1 MKWSAHLYLS
11 SSNDGLMKRLE
22 PTRED
27 VAFLEKLKTTI
38 RARTKDV
45 FEEAKDVIK
54 MLIEMPNN
62 SINMLFVENAVRNTF
77 LRYLDHKDIQQV
89 AKLLFNMSDDA
100 RKAFLSTEPRFWVQG
115 SYNYKTL
122 NKPYHLPP
130 QQMDIDDGT
139 YMPMEMFKEQPLVG
153 HRLLLLLVD
162 ASLASLTKENVGWVA
177 SKLPNCGRIIVKEKD
192 VHVDVP
198 MYAIPKD
205 QFVAREV
212 AASRITMDSMDA
224 ITANESYLSK
234 SAKVKL
240 EEDCVYLAVRGNDKW
255 IKSDPETVARWF
267 RKAVGRHK
275 ESMRQICR
283 YLKAWRDVQWEH
295 PDLSSIALMKCVVD
309 TFNNIE
315 MPNSL
320 DHSELL
326 LAVTERLPAQLTEG
340 VKSPDT
346 SDDGRLLFPKANM
359 DKAAINKIISKAEE
373 LHSTLNTALKDSPT
387 KKQTL
392 QLLNELFGDGVLNEE
407 IIKPWASMPAYQQ
420 PRQPQPQNQMKD
432 SMTSG

>member
-1 MKWSAHLYLS
+1 MKWSAHLYFTG
-11 SSNDGLMKRLE
+11 SNDGLMKRLE
-22 PTRED
+22 PSKAD
-27 VAFLEKLKTTI
+27 INFLEELKKKI
-38 RARTKDV
+38 RNRIKNV
-45 FEEAKDVIK
+45 FAEAKDVINT
-54 MLIEMPNN
+54 MNSTFHN
-62 SINMLFVENAVRNTF
+62 SINMLLVESAVKKTF
-77 LRYLDHKDIQQV
+77 LRYLDEEDIQKV
-89 AKLLFNMSDDA
+89 ATLILNMGDDA
-100 RKAFLSTEPRFWVQG
+100 RRAFLDTEPWFWVQG

-122 NKPYHLPP
+122 NKPYHMPP

-139 YMPMEMFKEQPLVG
+139 YMPMDMFREQPLVG

-162 ASLASLTKENVGWVA
+162 ASLASLAEENTGWKA
-177 SKLPNCGRIIVKEKD
+177 SKMPNCGRIIIENRN

-205 QFVAREV
+205 QFEIRK
-212 AASRITMDSMDA
+212 AAAKRIAMDSIVGNA
-224 ITANESYLSK
+224 SYLSK
-234 SAKVKL
+234 SASVKL
-240 EEDCVYLAVRGNDKW
+240 DEDCVYLAVRGNDKW
-255 IKSDPETVARWF
+255 IKSDPETVATWF
-267 RKAVGRHK
+267 RNAVKRHK
-275 ESMRQICR
+275 EPMRQICR

-295 PDLSSIALMKCVVD
+295 PHLSSIALMKCVVD
-309 TFNNIE
+309 TFDNIK

-326 LAVTERLPAQLTEG
+326 LAVTERLSSQLKEG

-346 SDDGRLLFPKANM
+346 SDDGRLLFPKANT
-359 DKAAINKIISKAEE
+359 DTVASQKIISKAEE
-373 LHSTLNTALKDSPT
+373 LHSTLHTALKDSPT
-387 KKQTL
+387 KSQTL

>member
-1 MKWSAHLYLS
+1 MKWSAHLYLTG
-11 SSNDGLMKRLE
+11 SNDGLMKRLE
-22 PTRED
+22 PTKTDIE
-27 VAFLEKLKTTI
+27 FLEELKKKI
-38 RARTKDV
+38 RNRIKNV
-45 FEEAKDVIK
+45 FAEAKDVINT
-54 MLIEMPNN
+54 MN
-62 SINMLFVENAVRNTF
+62 SIFHNSTNMMLVETAVKKTF
-77 LRYLDHKDIQQV
+77 LRYLDEEDIQQV
-89 AKLLFNMSDDA
+89 ARLMLNMGDDA
-100 RKAFLSTEPRFWVQG
+100 RRAFLNTEPWFWVQG

-139 YMPMEMFKEQPLVG
+139 YMPMDMFREQPLVG

-162 ASLASLTKENVGWVA
+162 ASLASLAEENAGWKA
-177 SKLPNCGRIIVKEKD
+177 SKKPNCGRIIIENRN

-198 MYAIPKD
+198 MYAIPKE
-205 QFVAREV
+205 QFEIRK
-212 AASRITMDSMDA
+212 AAATRIAMDS

-234 SAKVKL
+234 SASVKL
-240 EEDCVYLAVRGNDKW
+240 DEDCVYLAVRGNDKW
-255 IKSDPETVARWF
+255 IKSDPETVATWF
-267 RKAVGRHK
+267 RNAVKRHK
-275 ESMRQICR
+275 EPMRQICR

-309 TFNNIE
+309 TFDNFK

-326 LAVTERLPAQLTEG
+326 LAVTERLPSQLIEG

-346 SDDGRLLFPKANM
+346 SDDGRLLFPKPNF
-359 DKAAINKIISKAEE
+359 DKTAIQKIISRAEE
-373 LHSTLNTALKDSPT
+373 LHSTLHTALKDSPT
-387 KKQTL
+387 KNQTL
-392 QLLNELFGDGVLNEE
+392 QLLNKLFGDGVFNEE

-420 PRQPQPQNQMKD
+420 PRQPQPQSQMKE